1 VGTHPGATVTLN
13 SVFFGLSP
21 AREAEVAT
29 NASKLAMASAVSR
42 ARVMAEV
49 GGACLGRLLHLE
61 SPPRENHY
69 YSNSA
74 MAGAGAEHKVL
85 SVSGVSIAPSTAYD
99 VEVLACFELVK
110 GAAAGNNCAAHW

>member
-1 VGTHPGATVTLN
+1 
-13 SVFFGLSP
+13 
-21 AREAEVAT
+21 
-29 NASKLAMASAVSR
+29 
-42 ARVMAEV
+42 
-49 GGACLGRLLHLE
+49 
-61 SPPRENHY
+61 
-69 YSNSA
+69 